1 MTQRFT
7 NNARTT
13 LASFLSDS
21 ATSLSVAAGTGD
33 LFPEAGAT
41 TAGGEDWFKAVLQD
55 ETGEIEII
63 YVYTRAAGSDLL
75 ADVVRARENTAARN
89 WASGETVVALRMTA
103 RDLEKAFIPSG
114 TKMLFAQSTAPL
126 GWTKLT
132 THDNAALRVVSGTAG
147 SGGTVDFS
155 TAFTSRTIVVS
166 GSVGS
171 HTLTLAQIPSHEH
184 ELYQTYS
191 GANTKVYTETSMFLS
206 FGNVTQ
212 ATRHWNDRLANADGE
227 IKARATGG
235 GQGHSHTFTGNN
247 STLNLAVKYVD
258 VIVAQKD
265 A

>member
-114 TKMLFAQSTAPL
+114 TKMLFAQTTAPL

-132 THDNAALRVVSGTAG
+132 TSDNAALRVVSGTAG

-171 HTLTLAQIPSHEH
+171 HALTLAQIPQHNHNIVTLNSGGMPSDGK
-184 ELYQTYS
+184 LYT
-191 GANTKVYTETSMFLS
+191 GLNLNFGTSAYIAA
-206 FGNVTQ
+206 Q
-212 ATRHWNDRLANADGE
+212 WNDRSGYNEVTTANVGS
-227 IKARATGG
+227 

-258 VIVAQKD
+258 VIIAQKD
-265 A
+265 V